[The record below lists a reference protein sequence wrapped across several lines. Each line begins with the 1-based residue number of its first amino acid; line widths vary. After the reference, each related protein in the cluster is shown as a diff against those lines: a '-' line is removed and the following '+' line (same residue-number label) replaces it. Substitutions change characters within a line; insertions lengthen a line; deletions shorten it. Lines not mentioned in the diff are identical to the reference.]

1 MKIFTT
7 EQIRRWDAYTI
18 RYEPIT
24 SLDLM
29 ERASQNIAAWIHN
42 RFNLS
47 HPVTVFCGPGN
58 NGGDGLVVAR
68 LLLQYG
74 FSVRTYI
81 AEASSYSDD
90 FRINERRLLDI
101 STPERFSEETVVSF
115 QPGEIIIDALFG
127 SGLNRP
133 LAGIFGK
140 ITDQINTSGAT
151 VVAIDI
157 ASGLFGEKFNS
168 DPVKV
173 CADYTLALQ
182 APRLSHLLPANDAFV
197 GQLHILDI
205 GLSGDFQQAEPSD
218 IRYLT
223 GDWIRSKLK
232 KRSQYSHKGT
242 YGKALII
249 AGSKGSIGAAVL
261 TSTACY
267 RAGAG
272 LVYAA
277 LPACGT
283 PIMQIALPE
292 AIVLEDPADESHSV
306 LPDTDP
312 FAAIGIGPGIRENE
326 IVAKLLEQLLENHK
340 GGLVLDAGVLNLI
353 ARHKKLLDKIPA
365 GVVLTPHPK
374 EFERLAGKSENDYE
388 RLEKLKELSQRIQGT
403 IVLKGAHTVI
413 ATPESGL
420 FINSTGNPGMA
431 TGGSG
436 DVLTGIITGL
446 IAQGYAPHIAA
457 VVGVFLHG
465 YAGDCA
471 GKRTGMA
478 PLLATDII
486 GSMKDFFRAFE
497 S

>member
-7 EQIRRWDAYTI
+7 KQVRAWDAYTI
-18 RYEPIT
+18 QHEPIT

-29 ERASQNIAAWIHN
+29 ERASQNIAAWIHS
-42 RFNLS
+42 RFSLS
-47 HPVTVFCGPGN
+47 RPVTIFCGPGN
-58 NGGDGLVVAR
+58 NGGDGLAVAR

-74 FSVRTYI
+74 YSVRTYI

-90 FRINERRLLDI
+90 FRINEQRLRDI
-101 STPERFSEETVVSF
+101 SMPERFSGDTTVSF
-115 QPGEIIIDALFG
+115 QPDEIIIDALFG

-133 LAGIFGK
+133 LEGIFK
-140 ITDQINTSGAT
+140 EITDQINTSGAI

-157 ASGLFGEKFNS
+157 ASGLFGEKFNR

-182 APRLSHLLPANDAFV
+182 VPRLSHLLPANEEYV

-205 GLSGDFQQAEPSD
+205 GLAREFQQAEPSD

-223 GDWIRSKLK
+223 EDWIRSQLK
-232 KRSQYSHKGT
+232 KRPQYSHKGT

-261 TSTACY
+261 ASTACY
-267 RAGAG
+267 RAGTG
-272 LVYAA
+272 LVYTA

-283 PIMQIALPE
+283 QIMQTSLPE
-292 AIVLEDPADESHSV
+292 AIVLEDPADDFHSV
-306 LPDTDP
+306 LPDTEP
-312 FAAIGIGPGIRENE
+312 FAAIGIGPGIRENKTG
-326 IVAKLLEQLLENHK
+326 VKLLEELLQTYK
-340 GGLVLDAGVLNLI
+340 GGLVIDASALNLI
-353 ARHKKLLDKIPA
+353 AQNRYLLDIVPE
-365 GVVLTPHPK
+365 GIVMTPHPK
-374 EFERLAGKSENDYE
+374 EFERLVGESENDYE
-388 RLEKLKELSQRIQGT
+388 RLEKLKDLSQRIRST
-403 IVLKGAHTVI
+403 IVLKGAHTAI

-465 YAGDCA
+465 YAGDEA

-486 GSMKDFFRAFE
+486 RGMSDFFRVFE